1 MQTMIA
7 ANGGEVPFSSGLWGK
22 FTALLES
29 GATVLGDKSIVA
41 TLEECEVKLL
51 ADYKND
57 LAMFETSDH
66 KAVFTALLPE
76 QQSLYDRILSL
87 HKSIH

>member
-1 MQTMIA
+1 
-7 ANGGEVPFSSGLWGK
+7 
-22 FTALLES
+22 
-29 GATVLGDKSIVA
+29 VA